1 MSRNH
6 YHKIW
11 YHDKGLFKIAWKQK
25 KKEATNSIL
34 STRETWNEHNTQE
47 TAANKM

>member
-1 MSRNH
+1 MIKDYLRQHGN
-6 YHKIW
+6 K
-11 YHDKGLFKIAWKQK
+11 K